1 MNRAIAIVL
10 LYASFA
16 IFAFGH
22 AYLEQAGDTGT
33 RVLGALLCSV
43 AWPLY
48 VSVQMQKETP

>member
-1 MNRAIAIVL
+1 MNRAIAIAV

-22 AYLEQAGDTGT
+22 AYKKIDGGYELRATGA
-33 RVLGALLCSV
+33 VICAML
-43 AWPLY
+43 WPLY